1 VGKYRRE
8 RTIQDLRPT
17 QMWARAR
24 ARRDMRALSQ
34 RAIAAAGC
42 HPDTS
47 ARRPMRGE
55 GANPVAAHEGA
66 APRLPTSELRLSSR
80 ELPEPD
86 RCDYGARAM
95 QPRAC
100 GFSVGV
106 PPAVRHRL
114 LTPAP
119 LRVASV
125 GFLQSLHE
133 VDDWSC
139 PGSVDGDGLSDQAAG
154 RCFFSWLIGD
164 S

>member
-1 VGKYRRE
+1 V
-8 RTIQDLRPT
+8 PT
-17 QMWARAR
+17 RSPPTR
-24 ARRDMRALSQ
+24 ARRRGFQLLSY
-34 RAIAAAGC
+34 
-42 HPDTS
+42 DS
-47 ARRPMRGE
+47 
-55 GANPVAAHEGA
+55 PVASCQNLTA
-66 APRLPTSELRLSSR
+66 A
-80 ELPEPD
+80 
-86 RCDYGARAM
+86 DYGARAM